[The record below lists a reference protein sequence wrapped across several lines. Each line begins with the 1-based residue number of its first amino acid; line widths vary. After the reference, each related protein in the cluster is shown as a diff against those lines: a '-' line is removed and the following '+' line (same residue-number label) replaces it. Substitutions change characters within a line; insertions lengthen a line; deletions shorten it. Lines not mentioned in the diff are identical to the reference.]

1 MKIIFLGFFMTLSF
15 GMYAQNFGYKPQN
28 KKERDTE
35 KTIQFQPNQS
45 LDERSEM
52 ENNKVVPKHK
62 KRKAIL
68 QFQKDAE
75 APKNYKQPYSN
86 RRDKSRGDSKK
97 SPN

>member
-1 MKIIFLGFFMTLSF
+1 MKIILLGIFMTLSF
-15 GMYAQNFGYKPQN
+15 GMYAQNFGYKAQN

-35 KTIQFQPNQS
+35 KNIQFQANQS
-45 LDERSEM
+45 LDEASEK
-52 ENNKVVPKHK
+52 EDIKVVPKHK

-86 RRDKSRGDSKK
+86 RRDKSRGDLKK
-97 SPN
+97 NPN